1 MSGSSFSTIQI
12 CQERTSQ
19 FMYGLRVDLCIQS
32 FFLAGG
38 GGGGGG
44 GGRGESKHR
53 LHAPWYFRH
62 TTGAVKFFICCCIDR
77 LLPAS
82 SHSSL
87 HQNTFSSF
95 FHICQL
101 IKIRKAKIV
110 EEKIVYFRITD
121 VTINDD
127 RNFYQ
132 LMEAG
137 ILTRDL

>member
-1 MSGSSFSTIQI
+1 MSGSSFSTLQI

-32 FFLAGG
+32 FFFGG
-38 GGGGGG
+38 GEGGI
-44 GGRGESKHR
+44 KTP
-53 LHAPWYFRH
+53 APRSLTFQAYNWRCK
-62 TTGAVKFFICCCIDR
+62 VFICCCIDR

-82 SHSSL
+82 SHIPL

-127 RNFYQ
+127 RNF
-132 LMEAG
+132 
-137 ILTRDL
+137 